1 MEVTDV
7 VKTQQ
12 KILDGLDKGT
22 NCHKAGLSALN
33 AAKSRQNRA
42 NDNLRKQTR
51 ELAAAASAQ
60 VDMPKFVFN
69 SLRENQC
76 GQFFRSIAYVSAK
89 GRFDRETREKRHAEG
104 EVSQAKKAV
113 RDADAAHKRAVLS
126 CRCRVEKQHKEAWTA
141 ANKSNAANDKAWKK
155 SHYMLCVLNGTPQNK
170 CRIASTPRVR
180 KPRLASGVA
189 GQKCSGAAPAHFRGC
204 YQDNG
209 SRDFKHGPKRYGY
222 TSTKCMDACKGYK
235 FVALQNNGWCSCDN
249 SYSSP
254 SKTYPKKPSGECNKG
269 GTGKGGPWRNA
280 VYTNVR
286 MHKAPAHFRGCYV
299 DNGSRDFKHG
309 PKRYGYSSTSCMNA
323 CKSYKFV
330 ALQNNGWCSCDNTY
344 STPSSHYRK
353 RPSGECNKGGTGKCG
368 PWRNAVYTN
377 ARYSKPKAP
386 AHFRGCYQNNGSCSC
401 DNSYSTPSNTYRK
414 RPSGECN
421 QGGTGK
427 GGPWRNAVYTNARY
441 SAPKSQ
447 RYLGCYQ
454 DNGSR
459 DFRHGPKRYGY
470 RANTCAAA
478 CKSYTY
484 VALQNGG

>member
-249 SYSSP
+249 SYSTP
-254 SKTYPKKPSGECNKG
+254 SKTYPKKPSGECNKGGTGKGGPWRNAVYTNARYSAPKAPAHFRGCYQDNGSRSCDNSYSTPSNTYRKRPSGECNKG

-286 MHKAPAHFRGCYV
+286 MHKAPAHFR
-299 DNGSRDFKHG
+299 
-309 PKRYGYSSTSCMNA
+309 
-323 CKSYKFV
+323 
-330 ALQNNGWCSCDNTY
+330 
-344 STPSSHYRK
+344 
-353 RPSGECNKGGTGKCG
+353 
-368 PWRNAVYTN
+368 
-377 ARYSKPKAP
+377 
-386 AHFRGCYQNNGSCSC
+386 
-401 DNSYSTPSNTYRK
+401 
-414 RPSGECN
+414 
-421 QGGTGK
+421 
-427 GGPWRNAVYTNARY
+427 
-441 SAPKSQ
+441 
-447 RYLGCYQ
+447 
-454 DNGSR
+454 
-459 DFRHGPKRYGY
+459 
-470 RANTCAAA
+470 
-478 CKSYTY
+478 
-484 VALQNGG
+484 